1 VSEEATISKVWESI
15 PVGDDLGT
23 LDYVLTAQMV
33 ADYRRVVDNPHAAY
47 PTVAARHPA
56 NLFYRKYAA
65 VMRVPNMGHD
75 SEYHNPPVAG
85 KRITISGRIADKYIR
100 RGNTYLIVEAT
111 AVDEDGRLI
120 EKSRLVGLAREV
132 GIQAAHANIAKK
144 WGT

>member
-65 VMRVPNMGHD
+65 VMRVPQSAGRGQTHHD
-75 SEYHNPPVAG
+75 QRAHCRQVHPPRQYVF
-85 KRITISGRIADKYIR
+85 DR
-100 RGNTYLIVEAT
+100 RSNC
-111 AVDEDGRLI
+111 R
-120 EKSRLVGLAREV
+120 R
-132 GIQAAHANIAKK
+132 
-144 WGT
+144 